1 MPLPKGRE
9 QGRSSPRWGQEPHGT
24 GEGRSPN
31 PSILGTHKMQ
41 KDPTKLLV
49 SLQGESL
56 GHTTDN
62 TKPSSSSC
70 STETQAFIKIPGKHH
85 RATELLVC
93 SAVPLGGEFP
103 TSPNPGWKL
112 LSPGAPGLSQTPP
125 GDVWGRHWVTLGPPH
140 TCTGAAPLPAPLE
153 LPKDST
159 VRHAWRILFFCV
171 FKDTKPWR
179 SPAPSERLSKDFKC
193 KLGSCYTG
201 KIVLLNLKLL

>member
-9 QGRSSPRWGQEPHGT
+9 QGKSSPRWGREAHGT

-70 STETQAFIKIPGKHH
+70 STETQAFIKSLENT
-85 RATELLVC
+85 TEPLSCLF
-93 SAVPLGGEFP
+93 AVQCRWEGNSQPAQIQAGSCCPLEPQGI
-103 TSPNPGWKL
+103 PNPARGCVGEAL
-112 LSPGAPGLSQTPP
+112 
-125 GDVWGRHWVTLGPPH
+125 GD
-140 TCTGAAPLPAPLE
+140 TGAAPHLHWCSTASSTPGAPKGQHSPPRTE
-153 LPKDST
+153 NP
-159 VRHAWRILFFCV
+159 V
-171 FKDTKPWR
+171 FLCFQRYKAVEEPCSLR
-179 SPAPSERLSKDFKC
+179 ASQ
-193 KLGSCYTG
+193 
-201 KIVLLNLKLL
+201 